1 MELLIIACLI
11 LLNGILAMSELAVVS
26 SKKIRLEAEAQQG
39 NRLAAAALKLVDQ
52 PERFLSTI
60 QVGITLIGILTGLFS
75 ADVLS
80 DDLGGFFSGL
90 GMPEFYAFY
99 LARILVVAVVTY
111 LTIVFGEL
119 VPKRIGMCAPE
130 VISKLAAV
138 PMKAFSCVAAP
149 FVWVLSK
156 STVLVCN
163 LLGVRKMTAKVTEEE
178 IRLMVQ
184 ESARDGDVQDVE
196 RKIVERVFNLGDRD
210 LESIMTPRGDIAWL
224 DVKMTGEEIAA
235 VVNRLPYHKYPVAD
249 GSLDHVQGFVYIRG
263 LLGRLHD
270 GHFTVT
276 RFMHE
281 PVFFPETMKVYNALD
296 EMKRRHLQFG
306 FVCDEFGDVK
316 GIVSLRDILE
326 ALVGTIQEPY
336 EESEIVVREDGSCLV
351 DGQCSFYDFL
361 VHFQEDM
368 LYSKYDYNTVSG
380 LILENLGH
388 IPLTG
393 ERMAWEGFVFEI
405 VDMDGA
411 RIDKILVTRHSLS
424 RHRNPGAEGSL
435 EAL

>member
-224 DVKMTGEEIAA
+224 DVKMTGEEIAS

-249 GSLDHVQGFVYIRG
+249 GSLDHVQGF
-263 LLGRLHD
+263 
-270 GHFTVT
+270 
-276 RFMHE
+276 
-281 PVFFPETMKVYNALD
+281 
-296 EMKRRHLQFG
+296 
-306 FVCDEFGDVK
+306 
-316 GIVSLRDILE
+316 VSLRDILE

>member
-1 MELLIIACLI
+1 
-11 LLNGILAMSELAVVS
+11 
-26 SKKIRLEAEAQQG
+26 
-39 NRLAAAALKLVDQ
+39 
-52 PERFLSTI
+52 
-60 QVGITLIGILTGLFS
+60 
-75 ADVLS
+75 
-80 DDLGGFFSGL
+80 
-90 GMPEFYAFY
+90 
-99 LARILVVAVVTY
+99 
-111 LTIVFGEL
+111 
-119 VPKRIGMCAPE
+119 
-130 VISKLAAV
+130 
-138 PMKAFSCVAAP
+138 
-149 FVWVLSK
+149 
-156 STVLVCN
+156 
-163 LLGVRKMTAKVTEEE
+163 
-178 IRLMVQ
+178 
-184 ESARDGDVQDVE
+184 
-196 RKIVERVFNLGDRD
+196 
-210 LESIMTPRGDIAWL
+210 MTPRWYIACVY
-224 DVKMTGEEIAA
+224 VKMTGEEIAA

-249 GSLDHVQGFVYIRG
+249 GSLDHVQGFVYIRE

-380 LILENLGH
+380 LILDNLGH

>member
-249 GSLDHVQGFVYIRG
+249 GSLDHVQGFVYIRE

-281 PVFFPETMKVYNALD
+281 PVFFPETMKVYNAL
-296 EMKRRHLQFG
+296 
-306 FVCDEFGDVK
+306 
-316 GIVSLRDILE
+316 
-326 ALVGTIQEPY
+326 PY

>member
-196 RKIVERVFNLGDRD
+196 RKIVERVFNLGDRCNA
-210 LESIMTPRGDIAWL
+210 PRHLIELRQVSYITCLSA
-224 DVKMTGEEIAA
+224 
-235 VVNRLPYHKYPVAD
+235 
-249 GSLDHVQGFVYIRG
+249 SSVQGVCI
-263 LLGRLHD
+263 D
-270 GHFTVT
+270 SAS
-276 RFMHE
+276 
-281 PVFFPETMKVYNALD
+281 P
-296 EMKRRHLQFG
+296 LQAA
-306 FVCDEFGDVK
+306 
-316 GIVSLRDILE
+316 SRSP
-326 ALVGTIQEPY
+326 Q
-336 EESEIVVREDGSCLV
+336 S
-351 DGQCSFYDFL
+351 
-361 VHFQEDM
+361 
-368 LYSKYDYNTVSG
+368 TVSSSS
-380 LILENLGH
+380 LTTPSRSILSLASASRC
-388 IPLTG
+388 ITL
-393 ERMAWEGFVFEI
+393 
-405 VDMDGA
+405 A
-411 RIDKILVTRHSLS
+411 RSLA
-424 RHRNPGAEGSL
+424 G
-435 EAL
+435 